1 MWVLL
6 RLSALIVLAVVT
18 ALVAGRGD
26 ALVTASGRAAEAL
39 GAGPVAAGGGSD
51 LGRAATVAVLAT
63 GSVAAVVRPPARAI
77 RQIVTLVHELG
88 HTVVAAALGARP
100 SGIVLR
106 HDASGHATARW
117 VGAGSLGRR
126 FALATVAF
134 AGVPAATVAT
144 AAGAELLSAAG
155 SRPVLWS
162 LAAVGLTVAALA
174 RSPWSLAV
182 AVALAGLASAALRD
196 VAEPWA
202 DGAVIGLLTAVAVRA
217 VLDDLRAL
225 RSPIRDGDDAR
236 AVGRQVWLPA
246 KVVQLTQVVVSVAA
260 GSWTVWVLAAGLRT
274 GG

>member
-6 RLSALIVLAVVT
+6 RLSALIVLAVIA
-18 ALVAGRGD
+18 ALVAGWGD
-26 ALVTASGRAAEAL
+26 ELVGASGRAAEAL
-39 GAGPVAAGGGSD
+39 GAGPVASSGGPD
-51 LGRAATVAVLAT
+51 LGRSVTVAALAV
-63 GSVAAVVRPPARAI
+63 GLVVAVVRPPSRAI

-88 HTVVAAALGARP
+88 HTVVATALGARP

-117 VGAGSLGRR
+117 VGDASLGRR
-126 FALATVAF
+126 FALAAVAF

-144 AAGAELLSAAG
+144 ASGAQLLSAAG

-162 LAAVGLTVAALA
+162 LAAIGLTVAVLA

-182 AVALAGLASAALRD
+182 AIVLVGLASAALRD

-202 DGAVIGLLTAVAVRA
+202 DGVAIGLLVAVAVRA

-236 AVGRQVWLPA
+236 AVARQIWLPA

-260 GSWTVWVLAAGLRT
+260 GSWTIWVLTAGLRT